1 MCANNV
7 PRSPRYLSFC
17 MCDGEFG
24 HSRVMIVGHLT
35 ISGATSVEDMLLK
48 NDERNFS
55 EYSNLRLPA
64 SVAIASGRSSLIITA
79 SNEDKLLHSLLQR
92 AEKKEMKKQL
102 RKNKNNMIV
111 SSFPAFPR
119 RVAAK
124 GEV

>member
-1 MCANNV
+1 
-7 PRSPRYLSFC
+7 

-48 NDERNFS
+48 NDVRNFS

-64 SVAIASGRSSLIITA
+64 SVAITSGRSSLIITA
-79 SNEDKLLHSLLQR
+79 SKLGKLLHSLLQR
-92 AEKKEMKKQL
+92 AGNNKKEMKNQ
-102 RKNKNNMIV
+102 RKNNMIV